1 MVSATSSI
9 EGRIHFYWGCI
20 YSKNTQA
27 VASMVSD
34 DITFTYTLSV
44 TGKKQDPITLEGKA
58 AFLACISKV
67 ANAITN
73 VLKASFE
80 FKKNADSNVIVVDY
94 EQKIV
99 VDQEGLLMEMYS
111 KGKQIWTYSDTV
123 FVALKVFEEDYY
135 QKPYQ
140 ISVASPV
147 AVAPPVTGWSCV
159 VM

>member
-34 DITFTYTLSV
+34 NITFTYDLSV
-44 TGKKQDPITLEGKA
+44 SGKKQDPITLEGKE
-58 AFLACISKV
+58 AFLTCISKV

-80 FKKNADSNVIVVDY
+80 YKKNADPNVIEVDY

-99 VDQEGLLMEMYS
+99 VDQEGVLMEMYS

-123 FVALKVFEEDYY
+123 FVALKVFEADYY
-135 QKPYQ
+135 QKPFQ
-140 ISVASPV
+140 NNVSPPV
-147 AVAPPVTGWSCV
+147 AGWSCV